1 MNTINKNIA
10 IFDDY
15 LENLASILLDRNY
28 TSKEEI
34 KADLM
39 SHYAIMMKL
48 QETPY
53 NETLMKRKEELLDY
67 LKKLQQT
74 NSPKIINVNTELSKL
89 KQEIKKSNIKLYDA
103 SELNRLVNLRRFIT
117 KKFGN
122 EWLKEWNDLEDKHVE
137 L

>member
-1 MNTINKNIA
+1 MSTINKNTA

-122 EWLKEWNDLEDKHVE
+122 EWLKEWNDLEDKHVQ

>member
-1 MNTINKNIA
+1 MNTINKNTA

-39 SHYAIMMKL
+39 SHYDIMMKL

-122 EWLKEWNDLEDKHVE
+122 EWLKEWNDLEDKHVQ

>member
-1 MNTINKNIA
+1 MNIINKNTA

-122 EWLKEWNDLEDKHVE
+122 EWLKEWNDLEDKHVQ

>member
-1 MNTINKNIA
+1 MSTINKNIA

-122 EWLKEWNDLEDKHVE
+122 EWLKEWNGLEDKHVE

>member
-1 MNTINKNIA
+1 MSTINKNIA

>member
-1 MNTINKNIA
+1 MKNKNTA
-10 IFDDY
+10 IFEDY

-48 QETPY
+48 QEAPY

-74 NSPKIINVNTELSKL
+74 NSPKIINVNSELAKL
-89 KQEIKKSNIKLYDA
+89 NQEIKRSNIKLYDA
-103 SELNRLVNLRRFIT
+103 SELNRLVNLRRFII

-122 EWLKEWNDLEDKHVE
+122 EWLTEWDNLRDKHVE